1 MSVEIKPI
9 SNAVKWTI
17 CCVAAIGFLFDIYE
31 ILVAPLVVQPALLEL
46 GGFRLGTAEYRFWA
60 GLFLWIPPLIG
71 GFCGLWGGY
80 FTDRL
85 GRRRILVWSI
95 LLYTVSAVAAGL
107 ATSVTALL
115 IFRTLCYTGV
125 CVEFVAAVAW
135 LAELFPDPKTRE
147 AVLGYTQIFSSMGGL
162 LVSGIFFLAS
172 RYGAS
177 FPAINGSHAAWRYT
191 LIGGVLP
198 AIPLMIIRPFL
209 PESPEWAAKKAA
221 GTLKRPSVG
230 ELFHPQFRRATIITT
245 LMFACAYGA
254 AIGTIQ
260 QGPQIAG
267 GMPEVASLPPAERG
281 QATSSA
287 SGAQEFGGLAGR
299 LTMATLAMIIVSRR
313 SLLRLFLV
321 PGLII
326 MPIVFLYS
334 SGQGLQWF
342 RIGMF
347 MAGFTTVA
355 QLNFLGSYLPRVFPV
370 YLRGTG
376 EGFAANV
383 GGRMMGSSFSFIVTH
398 LAGVMPGATPGLQ
411 LAYAAGTIGI
421 CVYATAL
428 VATWWLPEPP
438 AKLED

>member
-1 MSVEIKPI
+1 MPSSPKPI
-9 SNAVKWTI
+9 SNAIKWTI
-17 CCVAAIGFLFDIYE
+17 CGVAALGFLFDIYE

-46 GGFRLGTAEYRFWA
+46 GGLRLGTAEYRSWA
-60 GLFLWIPPLIG
+60 GLFLWIPPLLG

-95 LLYTVSAVAAGL
+95 LLYTTSAVAAGF
-107 ATSVTALL
+107 ATTLPMLL
-115 IFRTLCYTGV
+115 TFRTLCYAGV

-135 LAELFPDPKTRE
+135 LAELFPDNKTRE
-147 AVLGYTQIFSSMGGL
+147 AVLGYTQMFSSMGGV
-162 LVSGIFFLAS
+162 LVSGIFFLSS
-172 RYGAS
+172 RYGAAL
-177 FPAINGSHAAWRYT
+177 PAIYGSHSAWRYT
-191 LIGGVLP
+191 LLGGVLP

-209 PESPEWAAKKAA
+209 PESPQWAAKKAA
-221 GTLKRPSVG
+221 GTLKRPSIA
-230 ELFHPQFRRATIITT
+230 ELFRPKFRRVTVITT

-267 GMPEVASLPPAERG
+267 GMPEVSSLPLAERG

-287 SGAQEFGGLAGR
+287 SAAQEFGGLAGR
-299 LTMATLAMIIVSRR
+299 LTMATLGLIIISRR
-313 SLLRLFLV
+313 KLLRLFLV
-321 PGLII
+321 PGLIL
-326 MPIVFLYS
+326 MPIVFLYT
-334 SGQGLQWF
+334 SGQGLQLF
-342 RIGMF
+342 RMGMF
-347 MAGFTTVA
+347 LAGFTTVA
-355 QLNFLGSYLPRVFPV
+355 QLNFLGNYLPRVFPV

-383 GGRMMGSSFSFIVTH
+383 GGRMMGASFSFIVTH

-411 LAYAAGTIGI
+411 LAYAAGAIGI
-421 CVYATAL
+421 CVYATSL

-438 AKLED
+438 ADLED